1 LKLFYVI
8 IQFSIPCVVFLVC
21 SGFST
26 KLKQSTAICS
36 LVLAPWKN
44 CFLLRNFS
52 WMHFSKASYS
62 FMLILSIFCRV
73 GGHNGPVLS
82 LSNKLL
88 GEDSRAKFW
97 QVVEKMVL
105 FVVRLWSLSSSGR
118 HDQRALK
125 ATLYGLEKPVDLFS
139 VAGYVLIYFIIH
151 CWYIFLSL
159 WIMKYGVACG

>member
-1 LKLFYVI
+1 MR
-8 IQFSIPCVVFLVC
+8 FSGSGTAASHGMHAFSTVFLM
-21 SGFST
+21 G
-26 KLKQSTAICS
+26 
-36 LVLAPWKN
+36 
-44 CFLLRNFS
+44 
-52 WMHFSKASYS
+52 
-62 FMLILSIFCRV
+62 V

-139 VAGYVLIYFIIH
+139 VAGCVVHMILA
-151 CWYIFLSL
+151 
-159 WIMKYGVACG
+159 MANEVK

>member
-1 LKLFYVI
+1 
-8 IQFSIPCVVFLVC
+8 
-21 SGFST
+21 
-26 KLKQSTAICS
+26 
-36 LVLAPWKN
+36 
-44 CFLLRNFS
+44 
-52 WMHFSKASYS
+52 
-62 FMLILSIFCRV
+62 V

-139 VAGYVLIYFIIH
+139 VAGNQFCKSLNNCIPLFSSENTTNEPA
-151 CWYIFLSL
+151 LSTKASHL
-159 WIMKYGVACG
+159 CTALY